1 MFKNTITRWKKVH
14 MMLYGYHFST
24 IEHNWEDL
32 KPLNEFL
39 QTFADDDGDVSTRDK
54 ESLKEIIAKSD
65 TALALAREMGWD
77 GSYTGCP
84 YLFWLPSKNSQSF
97 EYGFVFKQTSDNTT
111 FVISPIEL
119 SYLADDSEVQ
129 TLSKNIE

>member
-1 MFKNTITRWKKVH
+1 

-24 IEHNWEDL
+24 IENNWEDL
-32 KPLNEFL
+32 TPLNEFL

-77 GSYTGCP
+77 GNYTGCP

-119 SYLADDSEVQ
+119 SYLAEDPEVQ
-129 TLSKNIE
+129 TLSKDIE

>member
-1 MFKNTITRWKKVH
+1 

-77 GSYTGCP
+77 GSYTGSP

-119 SYLADDSEVQ
+119 SYLAEDSEVQ